1 MKKVILSIDG
11 MTCSACS
18 NGLEKYLNKQDGIKT
33 ASVNLVMNNA
43 SIEYDSSKLSLE
55 DLDKFVEKAGFK
67 SLGIDTFEKEQRKNS
82 NEKYRLIAQ
91 SVFSIL
97 ILYVSMSHMVGLP
110 VIPYLNMINY
120 PLKMLNLYWNI
131 GKTIIEIQKGD
142 ERATYGDAVL
152 DKLSQKLTN
161 EFGKGFSSRNLR
173 TMRKFY
179 LMYPIWKTVSAK
191 LSWSH
196 YLELIKIDEEPKR
209 NFYLNECI
217 NSRWSVRE
225 LERQIGSLLYER
237 LVLSANKQKVLELAE
252 KGHELKTSK
261 DLVKDPFVLEFLDI
275 KENTEYL
282 ESDLEKNILEHLKEF
297 LLELGKGFMF
307 VGSQVRLTL
316 EEDHFYPD
324 LVFYN
329 RLLKCFVIIDLKI
342 GKVTHQ
348 DIGQMQ
354 MYVNYYDREIKKD
367 DENPTVGILLS
378 TLKNKTVVKYTL
390 PEDNKNIF
398 SSQYKLHLPTEKEL
412 IDAIEEEKT
421 NLRLNNDDNK
431 I

>member
-1 MKKVILSIDG
+1 
-11 MTCSACS
+11 
-18 NGLEKYLNKQDGIKT
+18 
-33 ASVNLVMNNA
+33 
-43 SIEYDSSKLSLE
+43 
-55 DLDKFVEKAGFK
+55 
-67 SLGIDTFEKEQRKNS
+67 
-82 NEKYRLIAQ
+82 
-91 SVFSIL
+91 
-97 ILYVSMSHMVGLP
+97 
-110 VIPYLNMINY
+110 
-120 PLKMLNLYWNI
+120 MLNLYWNI
-131 GKTIIEIQKGD
+131 GKVIMEIQQGD
-142 ERATYGDAVL
+142 ERAAYGDAVL

-191 LSWSH
+191 LSWWH

-225 LERQIGSLLYER
+225 LQRQRDSLLYER
-237 LVLSANKQKVLELAE
+237 LTLSANKEKILELAE
-252 KGHELKTSK
+252 KGQILKTSK

-275 KENTEYL
+275 KENTDYL
-282 ESDLEKNILEHLKEF
+282 ESDLEKNIIEHLKEF
-297 LLELGKGFMF
+297 LLELGKGFSY
-307 VGSQVRLTL
+307 VGNQVRLTL

-354 MYVNYYDREIKKD
+354 MYVNYYDREIKQQ
-367 DENPTVGILLS
+367 DENSTVGILLS
-378 TLKNKTVVKYTL
+378 TNKNETIVKYTL
-390 PEDNKNIF
+390 PEDNKTIF
-398 SSQYKLHLPTEKEL
+398 SSEYKLHLPTEKEL

-421 NLRLNNDDNK
+421 NLRLSNENNV
-431 I
+431 

>member
-1 MKKVILSIDG
+1 MDNKLIDNNYNIDSLFDNIKDMVINSRNRVY
-11 MTCSACS
+11 SA
-18 NGLEKYLNKQDGIKT
+18 
-33 ASVNLVMNNA
+33 VNT
-43 SIEYDSSKLSLE
+43 E
-55 DLDKFVEKAGFK
+55 
-67 SLGIDTFEKEQRKNS
+67 
-82 NEKYRLIAQ
+82 
-91 SVFSIL
+91 
-97 ILYVSMSHMVGLP
+97 
-110 VIPYLNMINY
+110 
-120 PLKMLNLYWNI
+120 MLNLYWNI
-131 GKTIIEIQKGD
+131 GKTIMEIQKGD

-196 YLELIKIDEEPKR
+196 YLELIKIGKEPKR

-225 LERQIGSLLYER
+225 LQRQRDSLLYER
-237 LVLSANKQKVLELAE
+237 LTLSANKEKILELAE
-252 KGHELKTSK
+252 KGQILKTSK

-275 KENTEYL
+275 KENTDYL
-282 ESDLEKNILEHLKEF
+282 ESDLEKNIIEHLKEF
-297 LLELGKGFMF
+297 LLELGKGFSY
-307 VGSQVRLTL
+307 VGNQVRLTL

-354 MYVNYYDREIKKD
+354 MYVNYYDREIKQQ
-367 DENPTVGILLS
+367 DENSTVGILLS
-378 TLKNKTVVKYTL
+378 TNKNETIVKYTL
-390 PEDNKNIF
+390 PEDNKTIF
-398 SSQYKLHLPTEKEL
+398 SSEYKLHLPTEKEL

-421 NLRLNNDDNK
+421 NLRLNNDDKNN
-431 I
+431 